1 MNLKVNIS
9 YKLWEKNNQIYL
21 KRLQYFLYMTNL
33 NYLLIYVIGLN
44 KTLNLP
50 LTLFYNFS
58 YWNKYQ
64 KYKTIY
70 NRTYNSEKEEHRYKI
85 FRDNFKKISKV
96 SPNKYAK
103 YMDLTP
109 SEFKNETDSCC
120 LFNPK
125 FAYYRTEYS
134 CNYFESKEYNLPD
147 SVDWRDKGVVTPV
160 KNQGKCGSCWTFSAT
175 GAMEG
180 AWALKSGS
188 LISLSEQ
195 QLIDCVTQDQ
205 GCNGGEMNDAFEY
218 AIQYPICSDKQ
229 DPYEAKDDIC
239 ERCNS
244 NIQFTSCKNI
254 PPNNQLALKEAV
266 ALHGP
271 VSVSIQADKSYFQ
284 LYTDG
289 IITDNRCGTNLD
301 HGVLIVGY
309 GEDPKTYQKYWLV
322 KNSWGQDWGENGYV
336 RIARSESTNDPGICG
351 IAMQASFPIV

>member
-1 MNLKVNIS
+1 
-9 YKLWEKNNQIYL
+9 
-21 KRLQYFLYMTNL
+21 MTNL

-50 LTLFYNFS
+50 FTLFYNFS

-64 KYKTIY
+64 KYKSIY
-70 NRTYNSEKEEHRYKI
+70 NRNYNSNEEEYRYKI
-85 FRDNFKKISKV
+85 FRDNYKKINKLS
-96 SPNKYAK
+96 SNKYAK

-125 FAYYRTEYS
+125 YAYYRTEYS
-134 CNYFESKEYNLPD
+134 CNYFEPKEYNLPD

-205 GCNGGEMNDAFEY
+205 GCNGGQMNDAFEY

-239 ERCNS
+239 KTCNS

-289 IITDNRCGTNLD
+289 IITDSLCGTNLD

-336 RIARSESTNDPGICG
+336 RIARSESTNDAGVCG